1 MNELQEIILLV
12 EDNLMIIKGI
22 KYALEKCNYQI
33 VYKTTVI
40 DAEKFIEENSKPN
53 LIILDITLPDGD
65 GFSLYEQSIKEKN
78 IPTIFLTAK
87 DDEDDIVKG
96 LNIGADDYMTKPFSI
111 KELIAR
117 VNKILL
123 RNKKQNVISIKDIR
137 YDMDKMVVFH
147 NNQKVELS
155 SLEIKLIHLLFMNL
169 NKTVSRNTIL
179 DKIWEWTGNDVD
191 DHTVTVYFNRIRE
204 KIQTD
209 IIDTVKGVGYRID
222 EE

>member
-1 MNELQEIILLV
+1 MNELQEVILLV

-191 DHTVTVYFNRIRE
+191 DHTVTVYFNRIRD

>member
-191 DHTVTVYFNRIRE
+191 DHTVTVYFNRIRD